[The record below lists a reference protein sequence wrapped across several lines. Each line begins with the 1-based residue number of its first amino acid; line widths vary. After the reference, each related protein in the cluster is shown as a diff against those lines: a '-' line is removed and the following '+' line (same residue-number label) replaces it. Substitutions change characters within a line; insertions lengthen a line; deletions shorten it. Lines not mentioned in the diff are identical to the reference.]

1 MPEDKTLPKDYDET
15 SLPGRFEESN
25 YTETSVNTRIDTST
39 KSKSRGIILAMVLF
53 TVFSVG
59 IFSYYFINQA
69 DIDQQI
75 IQNTLKM
82 TPEQFLANQ
91 YNIGEFGSDHAHAAI
106 VVIINDKQV
115 NFAQQQFQLSSKYI
129 HLENNNPYQIHK
141 HATGVPLE
149 MLFVSFGMNG
159 NCILNEPCDN
169 QIVYING
176 EKYYSD
182 ILQYE
187 IKQNDRILISF
198 GEQSVVKNLRYLE
211 SLKIFEV
218 PKKSVNI
225 GNEIFV

>member
-1 MPEDKTLPKDYDET
+1 LSEDKTLPKDYDET

-25 YTETSVNTRIDTST
+25 YTDTST
-39 KSKSRGIILAMVLF
+39 KPKSRGIILAMVLF
-53 TVFSVG
+53 AVFSVG

-69 DIDQQI
+69 DIDEQI
-75 IQNTLKM
+75 IQNTLMM
-82 TPEQFLANQ
+82 TPEQILANQ
-91 YNIGEFGSDHAHAAI
+91 YNIGKFGSDHAHAAI
-106 VVIINDKQV
+106 VVIINNKQV

-129 HLENNNPYQIHK
+129 HLENGNPYQIHK

-149 MLFVSFGMNG
+149 MLFASFGMNG

-176 EKYYSD
+176 EEYYSD

-187 IKQNDRILISF
+187 IKHNDRILISF
-198 GEQSVVKNLRYLE
+198 EEQPVVEHLRYLE
-211 SLKIFEV
+211 SLEIFEV
-218 PKKSVNI
+218 PKKSGNT

>member
-1 MPEDKTLPKDYDET
+1 MSEDKTLPKDYDET

-25 YTETSVNTRIDTST
+25 YTDTSIHTST
-39 KSKSRGIILAMVLF
+39 KPKNRGLILGMVLF
-53 TVFSVG
+53 AVFAVG

-82 TPEQFLANQ
+82 TPEQILANQ

-106 VVIINDKQV
+106 VVIINNKQV
-115 NFAQQQFQLSSKYI
+115 NFAEQQFQLSSKYI
-129 HLENNNPYQIHK
+129 HFENDNPYQIHK

-149 MLFVSFGMNG
+149 MLFASFGSNG
-159 NCILNEPCDN
+159 NCILNEPCDS
-169 QIVYING
+169 QTVYLNG

-187 IKQNDRILISF
+187 IKHNDRILISF
-198 GEQSVVKNLRYLE
+198 GEQSVVEYLRYLE

-218 PKKSVNI
+218 PKKSANI
-225 GNEIFV
+225 GNEIFI

>member
-1 MPEDKTLPKDYDET
+1 MSKALPEDKTLPKDYDET

-25 YTETSVNTRIDTST
+25 YTDASYTST

-53 TVFSVG
+53 AVFSVG

-82 TPEQFLANQ
+82 TPEQFLAKQ
-91 YNIGEFGSDHAHAAI
+91 YNIGKFGSDHAHAAI
-106 VVIINDKQV
+106 VVIIDNKQV

-129 HLENNNPYQIHK
+129 HFEDDNPYQIHK

-187 IKQNDRILISF
+187 IKQNDRILITF

-218 PKKSVNI
+218 PKKSGNT

>member
-1 MPEDKTLPKDYDET
+1 MSEDKTRPKDYDET

-25 YTETSVNTRIDTST
+25 YTDTST
-39 KSKSRGIILAMVLF
+39 KPKSRGLTIAIALF
-53 TVFSVG
+53 AVFSVG

-75 IQNTLKM
+75 MQNTLKM
-82 TPEQFLANQ
+82 TPEQILANQ

-106 VVIINDKQV
+106 VVIINNKQV
-115 NFAQQQFQLSSKYI
+115 NFAQQQFQLTSKYI
-129 HLENNNPYQIHK
+129 HLENDNPYLIHK

-149 MLFVSFGMNG
+149 MLFASFGMNG

-176 EKYYSD
+176 EEYYSD

-187 IKQNDRILISF
+187 IKHNDRILISF
-198 GEQSVVKNLRYLE
+198 EEQPVVEHLRYLE

-218 PKKSVNI
+218 PKKSGNI